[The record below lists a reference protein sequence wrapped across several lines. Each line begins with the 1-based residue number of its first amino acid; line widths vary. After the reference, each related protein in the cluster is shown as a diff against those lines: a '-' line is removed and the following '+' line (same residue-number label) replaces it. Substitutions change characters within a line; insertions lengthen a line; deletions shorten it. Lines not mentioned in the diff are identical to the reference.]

1 MISIINNNPFRVLGV
16 WTNAKQVDI
25 VRNISKMKA
34 YLNVGRSVEFSA
46 DLSAVL
52 PPLNRTLQLAQEA
65 QAAINLPND
74 KIRYALFWP
83 CCVDP
88 LDVAGLNNLA
98 AGDCDKARSIFIK
111 KDSYSA
117 LINRAVLSLIQSD
130 YSSAVVAF
138 SSLIHDFSYRG
149 QFCAA
154 ICGETFQISEDDLSH
169 ILIDE
174 LLKEVKASTLL
185 QLVVNEADKAYVSK
199 KAVEE
204 PISLISHEIATAKSV
219 TATDAQGSLRAGR
232 ALMKNTRTALATLRS
247 IAGAGSAEYQS
258 SADNLAKQILQCGIN
273 YYNNSDDDNNI
284 DNGLELQEYALSIA
298 VGKMTKDRCQ
308 KNVEILREK
317 KERRAYEK
325 DLAAIA
331 VELKSFQATAPS
343 IARAR
348 TLVNNCKPHLAVIRQ
363 NLGSQDEFY
372 LKISSAVANNALGML
387 IDVVNRAQNSA
398 VIAMNIANGTLA
410 TTLDSAVNAMA
421 IIGQLDMTAQERSH
435 FNTNN
440 NTLSNLKSTL
450 DSAMRQTRSTYSSS
464 SSSSSG
470 CYIATMVYG
479 DYDEPQ
485 VMILREFRDKVL
497 RNSTLGRLFIRFYY
511 RYSPTWVEHLKDKKR
526 INALIRSIL
535 DKFINIYKHE

>member
-1 MISIINNNPFRVLGV
+1 MLDIIANNPFRTLGV
-16 WTNAKQVDI
+16 YSNSKQADI
-25 VRNISKMKA
+25 VRNIGKMKA
-34 YLNVGRSVEFSA
+34 YLNVGRAVEFPT
-46 DLSAVL
+46 DMQGLL
-52 PPLNRTLQLAQEA
+52 PNLNRTTESAQA
-65 QAAINLPND
+65 SQAAINLPND
-74 KIRYALFWP
+74 KIRYALFWF
-83 CCVDP
+83 CNADP
-88 LDVAGLNNLA
+88 IDATGLNNLA
-98 AGDCDKARSIFIK
+98 SGDSEKAKSIFERRE
-111 KDSYSA
+111 SFSS
-117 LINRAVLSLIQSD
+117 LVNRAVLAMIQSD
-130 YSSAVVAF
+130 YSTAVSAY
-138 SSLIHDFSYRG
+138 SSLIHDFTYRG
-149 QFCAA
+149 QFSAA
-154 ICGETFQISEDDLSH
+154 ICGETFQISEEDLSH
-169 ILIDE
+169 MLIDE
-174 LLKEVKASTLL
+174 LLKEVKASSLL
-185 QLVVNEADKAYVSK
+185 QLVSNDADKSYVRE

-204 PISLISHEIATAKSV
+204 PISLINHEIAKAKSV
-219 TATDAQGSLRAGR
+219 AATDAQGSLRAGR
-232 ALMKNTRTALATLRS
+232 TLMRNTRTALASLRS
-247 IAGAGSAEYQS
+247 IAGVGSIEYQS
-258 SADNLAKQILQCGIN
+258 AADNLAKQILQCGIN
-273 YYNNSDDDNNI
+273 YFNNSDDANDI

-308 KNVEILREK
+308 KNVDILREK
-317 KERRAYEK
+317 KERSAYEK

-331 VELKSFQATAPS
+331 VELKSFQASTPS

-440 NTLSNLKSTL
+440 STLSSLKSQL
-450 DSAMRQTRSTYSSS
+450 DSAMRQRRSAYS

-485 VMILREFRDKVL
+485 VMVLREFRDKVL
-497 RNSTLGRLFIRFYY
+497 RNSAFGRLFIRFYY

-526 INALIRSIL
+526 VNAVIRSIL
-535 DKFINIYKHE
+535 DKFISIYKHE

>member
-1 MISIINNNPFRVLGV
+1 MLDIIANNPFRTLGV
-16 WTNAKQVDI
+16 YSNSKQADI

-34 YLNVGRSVEFSA
+34 YLNVGRPVDFPS
-46 DLSAVL
+46 DMQGLL
-52 PPLNRTLQLAQEA
+52 PSLNRTAPVAQAA

-74 KIRYALFWP
+74 KIRYALFWF
-83 CCVDP
+83 CNADP
-88 LDVAGLNNLA
+88 IDETGLNNLA
-98 AGDCDKARSIFIK
+98 NGDSEKAKVIFAK
-111 KDSYSA
+111 RDSFSS
-117 LINRAVLSLIQSD
+117 LVNRAVLAMIHSD
-130 YSSAVVAF
+130 YSSAVSAY
-138 SSLIHDFSYRG
+138 SSLIHNFTYRG
-149 QFCAA
+149 QFSAS
-154 ICGETFQISEDDLSH
+154 ICGETFQITEDALSH

-174 LLKEVKASTLL
+174 LLKEVKTSSLL
-185 QLVVNEADKAYVSK
+185 QLVTNDADKTYVRD

-204 PISLISHEIATAKSV
+204 LTSLINHEIAKAKSV
-219 TATDAQGSLRAGR
+219 DATDAPGALRAGR
-232 ALMKNTRTALATLRS
+232 TLIRNTRTTLTSLRT
-247 IAGAGSAEYQS
+247 IAGVESVEYQS
-258 SADNLAKQILQCGIN
+258 AADNLAKQILQCGIN
-273 YYNNSDDDNNI
+273 YFNNSNDDNDI

-298 VGKMTKDRCQ
+298 VGKMIKDRCQ
-308 KNVEILREK
+308 KNVNILREK
-317 KERRAYEK
+317 KERSAYET

-331 VELKSFQATAPS
+331 AELKSFQGSTPS

-348 TLVNNCKPHLAVIRQ
+348 TLVNNCKPHLAIIRQ
-363 NLGSQDEFY
+363 NLGSQDDFY
-372 LKISSAVANNALGML
+372 LKVSSAVANNALGML
-387 IDVVNRAQNSA
+387 IDVVNRAQNSS

-450 DSAMRQTRSTYSSS
+450 DSAMRQRSRAYSSS

-485 VMILREFRDKVL
+485 VMVLREFRDNVL
-497 RNSTLGRLFIRFYY
+497 HNSALGRLFIRFYY

-526 INALIRSIL
+526 VNAFIRSIL
-535 DKFINIYKHE
+535 DKFISIYKHE

>member
-1 MISIINNNPFRVLGV
+1 MIDIITNNPFRVLGV
-16 WTNAKQVDI
+16 WSNSKQADI
-25 VRNISKMKA
+25 VRNIGKMKA
-34 YLNVGRSVEFSA
+34 YLNVGRAVEFPT
-46 DLSAVL
+46 DMQGLL
-52 PPLNRTLQLAQEA
+52 PDINRTTVSAQSS

-74 KIRYALFWP
+74 KIRYALFWF
-83 CCVDP
+83 CNVDP
-88 LDVAGLNNLA
+88 VDATGLNNLA
-98 AGDCDKARSIFIK
+98 SGDSEKAKSIF
-111 KDSYSA
+111 SRRESFS
-117 LINRAVLSLIQSD
+117 LLVNRAVLAMIQSD
-130 YSSAVVAF
+130 YSSAVSAY
-138 SSLIHDFSYRG
+138 SSLIHGFTYRG

-154 ICGETFQISEDDLSH
+154 ICGETFQITEEELSH
-169 ILIDE
+169 MLIDE

-185 QLVVNEADKAYVSK
+185 QLVANEADKSYVRE

-204 PISLISHEIATAKSV
+204 PISHINHAIATAKSV
-219 TATDAQGSLRAGR
+219 AATDAAGSLRAGR
-232 ALMKNTRTALATLRS
+232 TLVRNTRTALASLRS
-247 IAGAGSAEYQS
+247 LAGVGSVEYQS
-258 SADNLAKQILQCGIN
+258 TADNLAKQILQCGIN
-273 YYNNSDDDNNI
+273 YFNNTDDDNNI

-298 VGKMTKDRCQ
+298 VGKMTKDRCL
-308 KNVEILREK
+308 KNVNILREK
-317 KERRAYEK
+317 KERSAYEK

-331 VELKSFQATAPS
+331 LELKSFQAATPS

-363 NLGSQDEFY
+363 NLGSQDDFY

-387 IDVVNRAQNSA
+387 IEVVNRAQNSA
-398 VIAMNIANGTLA
+398 VVAMNIANGTLA

-440 NTLSNLKSTL
+440 NTLNNLKSQL
-450 DSAMRQTRSTYSSS
+450 DSAMRQRSRAYS

-479 DYDEPQ
+479 DYDDPQ
-485 VMILREFRDKVL
+485 VMVLREFRDKVL
-497 RNSTLGRLFIRFYY
+497 RNSALGRLFIRFYY

>member
-1 MISIINNNPFRVLGV
+1 MIDIITNNPFRVLGV
-16 WTNAKQVDI
+16 WSNSKQADI
-25 VRNISKMKA
+25 VRNIGKMKA
-34 YLNVGRSVEFSA
+34 YLNVGRAVEFPT
-46 DLSAVL
+46 DMQGLL
-52 PPLNRTLQLAQEA
+52 PDINRTTVSAQSS

-74 KIRYALFWP
+74 KIRYALFWFCNADP
-83 CCVDP
+83 VD
-88 LDVAGLNNLA
+88 ATGLNNLA
-98 AGDCDKARSIFIK
+98 SGDSEKAKSIF
-111 KDSYSA
+111 SRRESFSS
-117 LINRAVLSLIQSD
+117 LVNRAVLAMIQSD
-130 YSSAVVAF
+130 YSSAVSAY
-138 SSLIHDFSYRG
+138 SSLIHGFTYRG

-154 ICGETFQISEDDLSH
+154 ICGETFQIKEEELSH
-169 ILIDE
+169 MLIDE

-185 QLVVNEADKAYVSK
+185 QLVANEADKSYVRE

-204 PISLISHEIATAKSV
+204 PISHINHAIATAKSV
-219 TATDAQGSLRAGR
+219 ASTDAAGSLRAGR
-232 ALMKNTRTALATLRS
+232 TLVRNTRTALASLRS
-247 IAGAGSAEYQS
+247 LAGVGSVEYQS
-258 SADNLAKQILQCGIN
+258 TADNLAKQILQCGIN
-273 YYNNSDDDNNI
+273 YFNNTDDDNNI

-298 VGKMTKDRCQ
+298 VGKMTKDRCL
-308 KNVEILREK
+308 KNVNILREK
-317 KERRAYEK
+317 KERSAYEK

-331 VELKSFQATAPS
+331 LELKSFQAATPS

-363 NLGSQDEFY
+363 NLGSQDDFY

-387 IDVVNRAQNSA
+387 IEVVNRAQNSA
-398 VIAMNIANGTLA
+398 VVAMNIANGTLA

-440 NTLSNLKSTL
+440 NTLNNLKSQL
-450 DSAMRQTRSTYSSS
+450 DSAMRQRSRAYS

-479 DYDEPQ
+479 DYDDPQ
-485 VMILREFRDKVL
+485 VMVLREFRDKVL
-497 RNSTLGRLFIRFYY
+497 RNSALGRLFIRFYY